1 MEVELK
7 MLVKAGDVV
16 ALRKHPLLKKYALAA
31 PREQVM
37 HDIYFDTPDLQ
48 LRTAG
53 AGLRVRRV
61 GDDWVQTMK
70 AGGSVAGGLHSRHE
84 WETPVAGPVPE
95 LALLRALVDR
105 KSDLGKLLRA
115 PECEQQLLPIFS
127 TQVTRSIWDLRM
139 ADGDEIECVLDLGFL
154 ERDGQRITVSEIEL
168 ELKAGD
174 LLHLFDVALALQ
186 QDVSLQIS
194 NLSKADRGYALYMP
208 QPVAPVTARPLRL
221 HRQMTIVQAFQAIA
235 ANCLAQVQGNEAG
248 VVHRLDTESL
258 HQMRVG
264 LRRLRCALDLFRGL
278 QPLPQALQTD
288 LDWLMDQL
296 GAARDWD
303 ALVSTTLP
311 AVAVV
316 AARSE
321 VRLAALGLAALVHS
335 REKHAAAAAAVA
347 APRTTR
353 LMLGLARWL
362 LTIDTQP
369 NQQMKRLPGFTHT
382 MLEQHQRR
390 LRQRGKQLEDG
401 SAQARHRL
409 RIAVKKMRYA
419 IEFFVSLY
427 PAKKMRRYAE
437 GLAMLQDQLGASNDA
452 AVADRLLKQLQEGA
466 PELAGSAGFVRGF
479 LSASASVDDRLMR
492 EQCRQFGAKKIPG

>member
-7 MLVKAGDVV
+7 LLVNPRDVS
-16 ALRKHPLLKKYALAA
+16 ALRKHPILKKFARAA
-31 PREQVM
+31 PREQLM
-37 HDIYFDTPDLQ
+37 HDMYFDTPDLQ
-48 LRTAG
+48 LRAAG

-61 GDDWVQTMK
+61 GEDWVQTLK

-84 WETPVAGPVPE
+84 WETPVAGPAPE

-105 KSDLGKLLRA
+105 KSDWGKLLRSS
-115 PECEQQLLPIFS
+115 ECEQSLLPIFS
-127 TQVTRSIWDLRM
+127 TQVTRSIWDLEL
-139 ADGDEIECVLDLGFL
+139 ADGNEIECVLDLGYL
-154 ERDGQRITVSEIEL
+154 ERDGQRVEVSEIEL

-174 LLHLFDVALALQ
+174 PLHLFDVALALQ

-194 NLSKADRGYALYMP
+194 NLSKADRGYALYRP
-208 QPVAPVTARPLRL
+208 QPVAPVTAQPLQL
-221 HRQMTIVQAFQAIA
+221 YRQMTIVQAFQAIA
-235 ANCLAQVQGNEAG
+235 TNCLAQVQGNEAG

-264 LRRLRCALDLFRGL
+264 LRRLRCAFELFRGL

-288 LDWLMDQL
+288 LDWLMEQL

-303 ALVSTTLP
+303 ALVDTTLP
-311 AVAVV
+311 AVAT
-316 AARSE
+316 AARGE
-321 VRLAALGLAALVHS
+321 VRLTALGLAALVHS
-335 REKHAAAAAAVA
+335 RETHAAAGAAVA

-362 LTIDTQP
+362 LVVDAQP
-369 NQQMKRLPGFTHT
+369 DQQMKRLPSYTRD
-382 MLEQHQRR
+382 MLEHHQRR

-401 SAQARHRL
+401 SVQARHRL

-419 IEFFVSLY
+419 IEFFASLY

-437 GLAMLQDQLGASNDA
+437 GLAMLQDQLGTSNDA
-452 AVADRLLKQLQEGA
+452 AVADRLLRQLQDGSL
-466 PELAGSAGFVRGF
+466 ELAGSAGFVRGF
-479 LSASASVDDRLMR
+479 LSAGAAVDDRLIR
-492 EQCRQFGAKKIPG
+492 EQCRRFGAKKIPG